1 MGNDSEHE
9 TKRKNLSREEI
20 LSINGIDNI
29 NIIFN
34 SNKNAKGIIT
44 ITEFKN
50 LTRGL
55 LNNSICK
62 KIFKI
67 CGSAENKMTNY
78 DLMYFFALLNTN
90 SIDAKLNF
98 ILDFI
103 FTKKNIL
110 DVKKYK
116 KKVNKYYKES
126 PVLQNILLNNDL
138 LNSKEQIEKKRDL

>member
-9 TKRKNLSREEI
+9 TKRKYLTRDEI
-20 LSINGIDNI
+20 LSIKGIENVSS
-29 NIIFN
+29 IFN
-34 SNKNAKGIIT
+34 SYKNSKGIIT

-55 LNNSICK
+55 LNESVCK
-62 KIFKI
+62 KIFRI
-67 CGSAENKMTNY
+67 CGSSENKITNY

-90 SIDAKLNF
+90 SFDAKLNF

-110 DVKKYK
+110 EI
-116 KKVNKYYKES
+116 NKE
-126 PVLQNILLNNDL
+126 
-138 LNSKEQIEKKRDL
+138 